1 MGTYDRFPPE
11 QRLLAAEVDAVLG
24 PLLRGMTGAEPRGRR
39 SAERVP
45 RRFRVVVATD
55 WAAATVPFLMLQAYA
70 RIIPADAPVDLVF
83 AVPTAPTPRDLAA
96 ARLLRQSLA
105 PGARH
110 AGVTI
115 ESFDDVVMRHA
126 CASVIPMGDA
136 ALLMRDVV
144 TAVTVLHEL
153 AATCA
158 DLDALEAHPAPA
170 DGPNNRLRRRLDAYV
185 AIPPFI
191 A

>member
-1 MGTYDRFPPE
+1 MAAYDHLPAEER
-11 QRLLAAEVDAVLG
+11 QLAAEIDSVLG
-24 PLLRGMTGAEPRGRR
+24 PMLRGMTGAERRGRR
-39 SAERVP
+39 SDEPVP
-45 RRFRVVVATD
+45 RHFRVVVATD
-55 WAAATVPFLMLQAYA
+55 WCAATVPFLLLQAFA

-83 AVPTAPTPRDLAA
+83 AVPREPTRRDLAA
-96 ARLLRQSLA
+96 AKLLRQSLG

-110 AGVTI
+110 AGITI
-115 ESFDDVVMRHA
+115 ESFDDAVMRHS
-126 CASVIPMGDA
+126 CASVVPMGDHD
-136 ALLMRDVV
+136 LLMRDMV

-158 DLDALEAHPAPA
+158 DLDILAAHPAPA

-191 A
+191 G